1 MFLSRETSKLYI
13 YISKH
18 IYVCTSYMYCR
29 YKGINLK
36 FKKKKKNLSQPK
48 YYRTVLYYLFL
59 RVNLVPV
66 KRQT

>member
-18 IYVCTSYMYCR
+18 IYVCTVDIKEYMYCR

-36 FKKKKKNLSQPK
+36 LKKKTCLNPSTIGQF
-48 YYRTVLYYLFL
+48 YITYF
-59 RVNLVPV
+59 
-66 KRQT
+66 